1 MRRVES
7 QNHLSYSGVAALVYE
22 LIIMARTAESMIFF
36 IVVNAFEVCVVIF
49 YYILLHSIVFYFKES
64 SIRPAIIYGRCQSS

>member
-1 MRRVES
+1 MRRVEP

-36 IVVNAFEVCVVIF
+36 IVVNAFGYVLLYC
-49 YYILLHSIVFYFKES
+49 ILLYSIAFY
-64 SIRPAIIYGRCQSS
+64 CVLL

>member
-22 LIIMARTAESMIFF
+22 QIIMARTAESMIFF
-36 IVVNAFEVCVVIF
+36 IVVNAFGYVLLYSIIF
-49 YYILLHSIVFYFKES
+49 YCILLYSIVRKVPS
-64 SIRPAIIYGRCQSS
+64 ALQ